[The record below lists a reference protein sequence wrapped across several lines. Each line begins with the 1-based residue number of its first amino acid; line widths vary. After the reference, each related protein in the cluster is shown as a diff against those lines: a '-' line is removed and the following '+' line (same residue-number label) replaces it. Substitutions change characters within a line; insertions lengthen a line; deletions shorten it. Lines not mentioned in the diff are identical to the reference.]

1 MRKIKIVSN
10 FNLIGVF
17 PKKIMHQF
25 DPVKATALHWL
36 GKKQNL
42 VRDNE
47 MFEISRFGII
57 LREISSILRTDRGI
71 CSRQRQVRDT
81 DYLIH

>member
-1 MRKIKIVSN
+1 MLKFQQHSNFRKSIRKIKIVSN

-36 GKKQNL
+36 GKTK
-42 VRDNE
+42 
-47 MFEISRFGII
+47 FG
-57 LREISSILRTDRGI
+57 
-71 CSRQRQVRDT
+71 SRQRNVRDIEVR
-81 DYLIH
+81 DYFKGNKFYIANGPRNLF